1 MFYEPG
7 CIGGMWRVVRVL
19 TPLFYFV
26 YNCSKLRWIGSS
38 QSENVILFGMGGGGG
53 GKCFDINIVL
63 QCLGTLDLIFP
74 L

>member
-26 YNCSKLRWIGSS
+26 CNCSKLRWIGSS
-38 QSENVILFGMGGGGG
+38 QSENVILFGIGGGGG
-53 GKCFDINIVL
+53 VN
-63 QCLGTLDLIFP
+63 DLILLNFYNVWGH
-74 L
+74 